1 MTTLDARQRAMLLEM
16 GVRVWPP
23 PHAQVLAAVHPSP
36 AAARST
42 ATPPPAPNE
51 APPVRAPRAVPAP
64 HQDRNQDHRQD
75 RGAAAAAHWQVQAPR
90 LLYPEADPSLAPP
103 ALGAG
108 WLIITEAFAAGD
120 SAAQAAERLL
130 GNMLH
135 ALELHHHPRVALC
148 SVHPVDAAATNGSES
163 DTATAIA
170 RHVEAFA
177 PSIILVMGRG
187 AVRAALAR
195 NDPLG
200 KLRGTAL
207 AIAGV
212 PVVVTFGPH
221 FLLRSPESKSAA
233 WADLC
238 HARALAGPAS
248 ATPMP

>member
-1 MTTLDARQRAMLLEM
+1 MKTLDARQRAMLLDM
-16 GVRVWPP
+16 GVRVWPT
-23 PHAQVLAAVHPSP
+23 PHAQAGAMARPNP
-36 AAARST
+36 AAAT
-42 ATPPPAPNE
+42 HPTVEAT
-51 APPVRAPRAVPAP
+51 PAP
-64 HQDRNQDHRQD
+64 HEEPPARALRAAPAPHPLRSQD
-75 RGAAAAAHWQVQAPR
+75 RGATATTHWQVQAPR

-108 WLIITEAFAAGD
+108 WLVVAEAFAAGD
-120 SAAQAAERLL
+120 GAAQAAERLL

-135 ALELHHHPRVALC
+135 ALQLHHHPRVALC
-148 SVHPVDAAATNGSES
+148 SVHQADPSAANGSES
-163 DTATAIA
+163 DAATAIA
-170 RHVEAFA
+170 YHVETFA
-177 PSIILVMGRG
+177 PSVVLVMGRG

-195 NDPLG
+195 SEPLG
-200 KLRGTAL
+200 KLRGAAL

-238 HARALAGPAS
+238 RARALAGPGV